1 MNRDLSTSVNLI
13 KDVTTTMQ
21 YASLS
26 TGDRMPLLG
35 LGTWKSE
42 SRQVYT
48 AVREAIKIG
57 YRHIDCA
64 SIYGNEKE
72 VGDAIQDAIHNHEVT
87 RSELWIT
94 SKLWSNCHGKDDVE
108 AALRQSLQN
117 LGVDYLNLY
126 LIHWPVSIRAEKTF
140 AESVEDL
147 LTPEQSPISE
157 TWEAMQSVR
166 DQGLTKH
173 IGVSNF
179 SVKKL
184 QQLVSDCKQKPEVN
198 QVEHHPLLQQPQLV
212 QYCALEG
219 ILVTAYSP
227 LGSMDRPQSLKVKD
241 APVVLDNPVIRSIAE
256 TRGCSPAQV
265 VLAWDVQRGIS
276 AIPKSVKPS
285 RLLENLQ
292 AADIQLSDTELQ
304 KIEAL
309 DQNVRLVNGAF
320 WVMEGGPW
328 TLQSLWDTP

>member
-1 MNRDLSTSVNLI
+1 
-13 KDVTTTMQ
+13 MQ

-26 TGDRMPLLG
+26 NGDQIPLIG

-42 SRQVYT
+42 PGQVYA

-72 VGDAIQDAIHNHEVT
+72 VGDAIRDAIQNNEVT

-94 SKLWSNCHGKDDVE
+94 SKLWSNCHGKDQVE
-108 AALRQSLQN
+108 AALTQSLQN
-117 LGVDYLNLY
+117 LGLEYLNLY
-126 LIHWPVSIRAEKTF
+126 LIHWPVSINPEKAF
-140 AESVEDL
+140 AESGDDL
-147 LTPEQSPISE
+147 LLPEQSPISE
-157 TWEAMQSVR
+157 TWQAMELACSK
-166 DQGLTKH
+166 GLTKH

-184 QQLVSDCKQKPEVN
+184 KKLVSGCKQKPEVN
-198 QVEHHPLLQQPQLV
+198 QVEHHPLLQQPKLLD
-212 QYCALEG
+212 YCATEG
-219 ILVTAYSP
+219 ILITAYSP
-227 LGSMDRPQSLKVKD
+227 LGSMDRPQSLKVKN
-241 APVVLDNPVIRSIAE
+241 APVVLDTPVIRAIAE
-256 TRGCSPAQV
+256 TNGCSPAQV

-276 AIPKSVKPS
+276 AIPKSVTPS
-285 RLLENLQ
+285 RLLENLR
-292 AADIQLSDTELQ
+292 AADIKLSDTDLQ

-309 DQNVRLVNGAF
+309 DQNFRLVNGSF

>member
-1 MNRDLSTSVNLI
+1 
-13 KDVTTTMQ
+13 MQ

-26 TGDRMPLLG
+26 NGDQMPLLG

-64 SIYGNEKE
+64 SVYGNEKE
-72 VGDAIQDAIHNHEVT
+72 VGDAIRDAIQNHDVT

-94 SKLWSNCHGKDDVE
+94 SKLWSNCHGKDRVE
-108 AALRQSLQN
+108 AALNQSIQN
-117 LGVDYLNLY
+117 LSVDYLNLY
-126 LIHWPVSIRAEKTF
+126 LIHWPVSIKPEKAF
-140 AESVEDL
+140 AESVDDL
-147 LTPEQSPISE
+147 LSPEQSPMSE
-157 TWEAMQSVR
+157 TWEAMESACEK
-166 DQGLTKH
+166 GLTRH

-179 SVKKL
+179 SIQKL
-184 QQLVSDCKQKPEVN
+184 QKLLSSCKQKPEVN
-198 QVEHHPLLQQPQLV
+198 QVEHHPLLQQQALLE
-212 QYCALEG
+212 YCASEG
-219 ILVTAYSP
+219 ILITAYSP

-241 APVVLDNPVIRSIAE
+241 APVVLENPVIRSIAE

-292 AADIQLSDTELQ
+292 AAEIKLSTSELQ
-304 KIEAL
+304 TMEAL
-309 DQNVRLVNGAF
+309 DQNTRLVNGSF

>member
-1 MNRDLSTSVNLI
+1 
-13 KDVTTTMQ
+13 MQ

-26 TGDRMPLLG
+26 NGDAMPLLG

-42 SRQVYT
+42 QRQVYT

-57 YRHIDCA
+57 YRHFDCA

-72 VGDAIQDAIHNHEVT
+72 VGDAIRDAIQNNEVT

-94 SKLWSNCHGKDDVE
+94 SKLWSNCHGKDQVE
-108 AALRQSLQN
+108 AALKESITN

-126 LIHWPVSIRAEKTF
+126 LIHWPVSIKPEKTS
-140 AESVEDL
+140 ATSVDDL
-147 LTPEQSPISE
+147 LSPDQSPIRE
-157 TWEAMQSVR
+157 TWEVMEAGR
-166 DQGLTKH
+166 DKGLTKH

-184 QQLVSDCKQKPEVN
+184 QQLIADCKQKPEVN
-198 QVEHHPLLQQPQLV
+198 QIEHHPLLQQPNLL
-212 QYCALEG
+212 QYCASEG
-219 ILVTAYSP
+219 ILITAYSP
-227 LGSMDRPQSLKVKD
+227 LGSMDRPQALKVKN
-241 APVVLDNPVIRSIAE
+241 APVVLDHPVIQAIAAAN
-256 TRGCSPAQV
+256 GCSPAQV

-285 RLLENLQ
+285 RLRENLQ
-292 AADIQLSDTELQ
+292 AADLKLSNSDLE
-304 KIEAL
+304 KIAAL
-309 DQNVRLVNGAF
+309 DQNIRLVNGSF

>member
-1 MNRDLSTSVNLI
+1 
-13 KDVTTTMQ
+13 MQ

-26 TGDRMPLLG
+26 NGDQMPLLG

-42 SRQVYT
+42 SRQVYK

-64 SIYGNEKE
+64 SVYGNEKE
-72 VGDAIQDAIHNHEVT
+72 VGDAIRDAIQNHEVT

-94 SKLWSNCHGKDDVE
+94 SKLWSNCHGKDRVE
-108 AALRQSLQN
+108 AALNQSIQN

-126 LIHWPVSIRAEKTF
+126 LIHWPVSIKPEKAF
-140 AESVEDL
+140 AESVDDL
-147 LTPEQSPISE
+147 LSPEQSPISE
-157 TWEAMQSVR
+157 TWEAMESACEK
-166 DQGLTKH
+166 GLTRH

-179 SVKKL
+179 SVQKL
-184 QQLVSDCKQKPEVN
+184 QKLLSSCKQKPEVN
-198 QVEHHPLLQQPQLV
+198 QVEHHPLLQQQALLE
-212 QYCALEG
+212 YCASEG
-219 ILVTAYSP
+219 ILITAYSP
-227 LGSMDRPQSLKVKD
+227 LGSMDRPQAFKVKD
-241 APVVLDNPVIRSIAE
+241 APVVLENPVIRSIAE

-265 VLAWDVQRGIS
+265 VLAWDVQRGVS

-285 RLLENLQ
+285 RLLENLR
-292 AADIQLSDTELQ
+292 AAEIKLSTSELQ
-304 KIEAL
+304 TMEAL
-309 DQNVRLVNGAF
+309 DQNIRLVNGSF

>member
-1 MNRDLSTSVNLI
+1 
-13 KDVTTTMQ
+13 MQ

-26 TGDRMPLLG
+26 NGDQMPLLG

-64 SIYGNEKE
+64 SVYGNEKE
-72 VGDAIQDAIHNHEVT
+72 VGDAIRDAIQNHDVT

-94 SKLWSNCHGKDDVE
+94 SKLWSNCHGKDRVE
-108 AALRQSLQN
+108 AALNQSIQN
-117 LGVDYLNLY
+117 LSVDYLNLY
-126 LIHWPVSIRAEKTF
+126 LIHWPVSIKPEKAF
-140 AESVEDL
+140 AESVDDL
-147 LTPEQSPISE
+147 LSPEQSPMSE
-157 TWEAMQSVR
+157 TWEAMESACEK
-166 DQGLTKH
+166 GLTRH

-179 SVKKL
+179 SVQKL
-184 QQLVSDCKQKPEVN
+184 QKLLSSCKQKPEVN
-198 QVEHHPLLQQPQLV
+198 QVEHHPLLQQQALLE
-212 QYCALEG
+212 YCASEG
-219 ILVTAYSP
+219 ILITAYSP

-241 APVVLDNPVIRSIAE
+241 APVVLENPVIRSIAE

-292 AADIQLSDTELQ
+292 AAEIKLSTSELQ
-304 KIEAL
+304 TMEAL
-309 DQNVRLVNGAF
+309 DQNTRLVNGSF

>member
-1 MNRDLSTSVNLI
+1 
-13 KDVTTTMQ
+13 MQ

-26 TGDRMPLLG
+26 NGDQMPLLG

-64 SIYGNEKE
+64 SVYGNEKE
-72 VGDAIQDAIHNHEVT
+72 VGDAIRDAIQNHDVT

-94 SKLWSNCHGKDDVE
+94 SKLWSNCHGKDRVE
-108 AALRQSLQN
+108 AALNQSIQN

-126 LIHWPVSIRAEKTF
+126 LIHWPVSIKAEKAF
-140 AESVEDL
+140 AESVDDL
-147 LTPEQSPISE
+147 LSPEQSPISE
-157 TWEAMQSVR
+157 TWEAMESACEK
-166 DQGLTKH
+166 GLTRH

-179 SVKKL
+179 SVQKL
-184 QQLVSDCKQKPEVN
+184 QKLLSSCKQKPEVN
-198 QVEHHPLLQQPQLV
+198 QVEHHPLLQQQALLE
-212 QYCALEG
+212 YCASEG
-219 ILVTAYSP
+219 ILITAYSP

-241 APVVLDNPVIRSIAE
+241 APVVLENPVIRSIAE

-292 AADIQLSDTELQ
+292 AAEIKLSTSELQ
-304 KIEAL
+304 TMEAL
-309 DQNVRLVNGAF
+309 DQNIRLVNGSF

>member
-1 MNRDLSTSVNLI
+1 
-13 KDVTTTMQ
+13 MQ

-26 TGDRMPLLG
+26 NGDRMPLLG

-64 SIYGNEKE
+64 SVYGNEKE
-72 VGDAIQDAIHNHEVT
+72 VGDAIRDAIQNHDVT

-94 SKLWSNCHGKDDVE
+94 SKLWSNCHGKDRVE
-108 AALRQSLQN
+108 AALNQSIQN
-117 LGVDYLNLY
+117 LSVDYLNLY
-126 LIHWPVSIRAEKTF
+126 LIHWPVSIKPEKAF
-140 AESVEDL
+140 AESVDDL
-147 LTPEQSPISE
+147 LSPEQSPMSE
-157 TWEAMQSVR
+157 TWEAMESACEK
-166 DQGLTKH
+166 GLTRH

-179 SVKKL
+179 SVQKL
-184 QQLVSDCKQKPEVN
+184 QKLLSSCKQKPEVN
-198 QVEHHPLLQQPQLV
+198 QVEHHPLLQQQALLE
-212 QYCALEG
+212 YCASEG
-219 ILVTAYSP
+219 ILITAYSP

-241 APVVLDNPVIRSIAE
+241 APVVLENPVIRSIAE

-292 AADIQLSDTELQ
+292 AAEIKLSTSELQ
-304 KIEAL
+304 TMEAL
-309 DQNVRLVNGAF
+309 DQNTRLVNGSF

>member
-1 MNRDLSTSVNLI
+1 
-13 KDVTTTMQ
+13 MQ

-26 TGDRMPLLG
+26 NGDQMPLLG

-64 SIYGNEKE
+64 SVYGNEKE
-72 VGDAIQDAIHNHEVT
+72 VGDAIRDAIQNHDVT

-94 SKLWSNCHGKDDVE
+94 SKLWSNCHGKDRVE
-108 AALRQSLQN
+108 AALNQSIQN
-117 LGVDYLNLY
+117 LSVDYLNLY
-126 LIHWPVSIRAEKTF
+126 LIHWPVSIKPEKAF
-140 AESVEDL
+140 AESVDDL
-147 LTPEQSPISE
+147 LSPEQSPMSE
-157 TWEAMQSVR
+157 TWEAMESACEK
-166 DQGLTKH
+166 GLTRH

-179 SVKKL
+179 SVQKL
-184 QQLVSDCKQKPEVN
+184 QKLLSSCKQKPEVN
-198 QVEHHPLLQQPQLV
+198 QVEHHPLLQQQALLE
-212 QYCALEG
+212 YCASEG
-219 ILVTAYSP
+219 ILITAYSP

-241 APVVLDNPVIRSIAE
+241 APVVLENPVIRSIAE

-292 AADIQLSDTELQ
+292 AAEIKLSTSELQ
-304 KIEAL
+304 TMEAL
-309 DQNVRLVNGAF
+309 DQNIRLVNGSF

>member
-1 MNRDLSTSVNLI
+1 
-13 KDVTTTMQ
+13 
-21 YASLS
+21 
-26 TGDRMPLLG
+26 MPLLG

-64 SIYGNEKE
+64 SVYGNEKE
-72 VGDAIQDAIHNHEVT
+72 VGDAIRDAIQNHDVT

-94 SKLWSNCHGKDDVE
+94 SKLWSNCHGKDRVE
-108 AALRQSLQN
+108 AALNQSIQN
-117 LGVDYLNLY
+117 LSVDYLNLY
-126 LIHWPVSIRAEKTF
+126 LIHWPVSIKPEKAF
-140 AESVEDL
+140 AESVDDL
-147 LTPEQSPISE
+147 LSPEQSPMSE
-157 TWEAMQSVR
+157 TWEAMESACEK
-166 DQGLTKH
+166 GLTRH

-179 SVKKL
+179 SVQKL
-184 QQLVSDCKQKPEVN
+184 QKLLSSCKQKPEVN
-198 QVEHHPLLQQPQLV
+198 QVEHHPLLQQQALLE
-212 QYCALEG
+212 YCASEG
-219 ILVTAYSP
+219 ILITAYSP

-241 APVVLDNPVIRSIAE
+241 APVVLENPVIRSIAE

-292 AADIQLSDTELQ
+292 AAEIKLSTSELQ
-304 KIEAL
+304 TMEAL
-309 DQNVRLVNGAF
+309 DQNTRLVNGSF

>member
-1 MNRDLSTSVNLI
+1 VSRDFSTSVNLI

-26 TGDRMPLLG
+26 NGDRMPLLG

-42 SRQVYT
+42 SRQVYS

-72 VGDAIQDAIHNHEVT
+72 VGDAVRDAIQNDEVK

-94 SKLWSNCHGKDDVE
+94 SKLWSNCHGKERVE
-108 AALRQSLQN
+108 AALKQSLQD
-117 LGVDYLNLY
+117 LGLEYLDLY
-126 LIHWPVSIRAEKTF
+126 LIHWPVSINPETSSKKGDY
-140 AESVEDL
+140 DL
-147 LTPEQSPISE
+147 LPPEKSLIGE
-157 TWEAMQSVR
+157 TWEAMESSCSK
-166 DQGLTKH
+166 GLTTH

-179 SVKKL
+179 SAKKL
-184 QQLVSDCKQKPEVN
+184 QQLMTHCDQKPEVN
-198 QVEHHPLLQQPQLV
+198 QVEHHPLLQQPKLLH
-212 QYCALEG
+212 YCASEG
-219 ILVTAYSP
+219 ILITAYSP

-241 APVVLDNPVIRSIAE
+241 APVVLDNPVILSIAE
-256 TRGCSPAQV
+256 NRGCSPAQV
-265 VLAWDVQRGIS
+265 VLAWDVQRGVT
-276 AIPKSVKPS
+276 AIPKSVTPS

-292 AADIQLSDTELQ
+292 AVDIKLSNTELQ
-304 KIEAL
+304 EIEAL
-309 DQNVRLVNGAF
+309 DQNFRLVNGAF
-320 WVMEGGPW
+320 WVREGGPW

>member
-1 MNRDLSTSVNLI
+1 
-13 KDVTTTMQ
+13 MQ

-26 TGDRMPLLG
+26 NGDQMPLLG

-64 SIYGNEKE
+64 SVYGNEKE
-72 VGDAIQDAIHNHEVT
+72 VGDAIRDAIQNHEVT
-87 RSELWIT
+87 RTELWIT
-94 SKLWSNCHGKDDVE
+94 SKLWSNCHGKDRVE
-108 AALRQSLQN
+108 AALNQSIQN
-117 LGVDYLNLY
+117 LSVDYLNLY
-126 LIHWPVSIRAEKTF
+126 LIHWPVSIKPEKAF
-140 AESVEDL
+140 AESVDDL
-147 LTPEQSPISE
+147 LSPEQSPMSE
-157 TWEAMQSVR
+157 TWEAMESACEK
-166 DQGLTKH
+166 GLTRH

-179 SVKKL
+179 SVQKL
-184 QQLVSDCKQKPEVN
+184 QKLLSSCKQKPEVN
-198 QVEHHPLLQQPQLV
+198 QVEHHPLLQQQALLE
-212 QYCALEG
+212 YCASEG
-219 ILVTAYSP
+219 ILITAYSP
-227 LGSMDRPQSLKVKD
+227 LGSMDRPQALKVKD
-241 APVVLDNPVIRSIAE
+241 APVVLENPVIRSIAE

-292 AADIQLSDTELQ
+292 AAEIKLSTSELQ
-304 KIEAL
+304 TMEAL
-309 DQNVRLVNGAF
+309 DQNTRLVNGSF

>member
-1 MNRDLSTSVNLI
+1 
-13 KDVTTTMQ
+13 MQ

-26 TGDRMPLLG
+26 NGDQMPLLG

-64 SIYGNEKE
+64 SVYGNEKE
-72 VGDAIQDAIHNHEVT
+72 VGDAIRDAIQNHEVT

-94 SKLWSNCHGKDDVE
+94 SKLWSNCHGKDRVE
-108 AALRQSLQN
+108 AALNQSIQN

-126 LIHWPVSIRAEKTF
+126 LIHWPVSIKPEKAF
-140 AESVEDL
+140 AESVDDL
-147 LTPEQSPISE
+147 LSPEQSPISE
-157 TWEAMQSVR
+157 TWEAMESACEK
-166 DQGLTKH
+166 GLTRH

-179 SVKKL
+179 SIQKL
-184 QQLVSDCKQKPEVN
+184 QKLISSCKQKPEVN
-198 QVEHHPLLQQPQLV
+198 QVEPHPLLQQQALLE
-212 QYCALEG
+212 YCASEG
-219 ILVTAYSP
+219 ILITAYSP
-227 LGSMDRPQSLKVKD
+227 LGSMDRPQALKVKD
-241 APVVLDNPVIRSIAE
+241 APVVLENPVIRSIAE

-292 AADIQLSDTELQ
+292 AAEIKLSTSELQ
-304 KIEAL
+304 TMEAL
-309 DQNVRLVNGAF
+309 DQNIRLVNGSF

-328 TLQSLWDTP
+328 TLQSLWDSP

>member
-1 MNRDLSTSVNLI
+1 
-13 KDVTTTMQ
+13 MQ

-26 TGDRMPLLG
+26 NGDQMPLLG

-42 SRQVYT
+42 SRQVYA

-64 SIYGNEKE
+64 SVYGNEKE
-72 VGDAIQDAIHNHEVT
+72 VGDAIRDAIQNHEVT

-94 SKLWSNCHGKDDVE
+94 SKLWSNCHGKDRVE
-108 AALRQSLQN
+108 AALNQSIQN

-126 LIHWPVSIRAEKTF
+126 LIHWPVSIKPEKPF
-140 AESVEDL
+140 AESVDDL
-147 LTPEQSPISE
+147 LSPEQSPIGE
-157 TWEAMQSVR
+157 TWEAMESACEK
-166 DQGLTKH
+166 GLTRH

-179 SVKKL
+179 SIQKL
-184 QQLVSDCKQKPEVN
+184 QKLISSCKQKPEVN
-198 QVEHHPLLQQPQLV
+198 QVEHHPLLQQQALLE
-212 QYCALEG
+212 YCASEG
-219 ILVTAYSP
+219 ILITAYSP
-227 LGSMDRPQSLKVKD
+227 LGSMDRPEAFKVKD
-241 APVVLDNPVIRSIAE
+241 APVVLENPVIRSIAE

-292 AADIQLSDTELQ
+292 AAEIKLSTSELQ
-304 KIEAL
+304 TMEAL
-309 DQNVRLVNGAF
+309 DQNIRLVNGSF

>member
-1 MNRDLSTSVNLI
+1 
-13 KDVTTTMQ
+13 MQ

-26 TGDRMPLLG
+26 NGDQMPLLG

-64 SIYGNEKE
+64 SVYGNEKE
-72 VGDAIQDAIHNHEVT
+72 VGDAIRDAIQNHEVT

-94 SKLWSNCHGKDDVE
+94 SKLWSNCHGKDRVE
-108 AALRQSLQN
+108 AALNQSIQN

-126 LIHWPVSIRAEKTF
+126 LIHWPVSIKPEKAF
-140 AESVEDL
+140 AESVDDL
-147 LTPEQSPISE
+147 LSPEQSPISE
-157 TWEAMQSVR
+157 TWEAMESACEK
-166 DQGLTKH
+166 GLTRH

-179 SVKKL
+179 SVQKL
-184 QQLVSDCKQKPEVN
+184 QKLISSCKQKPEVN
-198 QVEHHPLLQQPQLV
+198 QVEHHPLLQQQALLE
-212 QYCALEG
+212 YCASEG
-219 ILVTAYSP
+219 ILITAYSP
-227 LGSMDRPQSLKVKD
+227 LGSMDRPQALKVKD
-241 APVVLDNPVIRSIAE
+241 APVVLENPVIRSIAE

-292 AADIQLSDTELQ
+292 AAEIKLSTSELQ
-304 KIEAL
+304 TMEAL
-309 DQNVRLVNGAF
+309 DQNIRLVNGSF

>member
-1 MNRDLSTSVNLI
+1 
-13 KDVTTTMQ
+13 MQ

-26 TGDRMPLLG
+26 NGDRMPMLG
-35 LGTWKSE
+35 LGTGKSE
-42 SRQVYT
+42 SRQVYK

-64 SIYGNEKE
+64 SIYGNEEE
-72 VGDAIQDAIHNHEVT
+72 VGDAIRDAIQNHEIT

-94 SKLWSNCHGKDDVE
+94 SKLWSNCHGKKHVE
-108 AALRQSLQN
+108 AALSQSLQN

-126 LIHWPVSIRAEKTF
+126 LIHWPVGIRPEKTF
-140 AESVEDL
+140 AESVDDL
-147 LTPEQSPISE
+147 LTPEESPISE
-157 TWEAMQSVR
+157 TWEAMESTR
-166 DQGLTKH
+166 DKGLTKH

-179 SVKKL
+179 TVKKL
-184 QQLVSDCKQKPEVN
+184 QQLVSHCKQKPEVN
-198 QVEHHPLLQQPQLV
+198 QVEHHPLLQQPTLIE
-212 QYCALEG
+212 YCASEE
-219 ILVTAYSP
+219 ILITAYSP

-241 APVVLDNPVIRSIAE
+241 APAVLDHPVIRAIAE

-292 AADIQLSDTELQ
+292 AADIQLSNTELQ
-304 KIEAL
+304 EIEAL
-309 DQNVRLVNGAF
+309 DQNFRLVNGAF

>member
-1 MNRDLSTSVNLI
+1 
-13 KDVTTTMQ
+13 MQ

-26 TGDRMPLLG
+26 NGDQMPLLG

-64 SIYGNEKE
+64 SVYGNEKE
-72 VGDAIQDAIHNHEVT
+72 VGDAIRDAIQNREVR

-94 SKLWSNCHGKDDVE
+94 SKLWSNCHGKDRVE
-108 AALRQSLQN
+108 AALNQSIQN

-126 LIHWPVSIRAEKTF
+126 LIHWPVSIKPEKPF
-140 AESVEDL
+140 AESVDDL
-147 LTPEQSPISE
+147 LSPEQSPISE
-157 TWEAMQSVR
+157 TWEAMESACEK
-166 DQGLTKH
+166 GLTRH

-179 SVKKL
+179 SIQKL
-184 QQLVSDCKQKPEVN
+184 QKLISSCKQKPEVN
-198 QVEHHPLLQQPQLV
+198 QVEHHPLLQQPKLLE
-212 QYCALEG
+212 YCATEG
-219 ILVTAYSP
+219 ILITAYSP
-227 LGSMDRPQSLKVKD
+227 LGSMDRPQSLKVKN
-241 APVVLDNPVIRSIAE
+241 APVVLDTPAIRAIAE
-256 TRGCSPAQV
+256 TNGCSPAQV

-276 AIPKSVKPS
+276 AIPKSVTPS
-285 RLLENLQ
+285 RLLENLE
-292 AADIQLSDTELQ
+292 AADITLSNTDLQ

-309 DQNVRLVNGAF
+309 DQNFRLVNGSF